1 MKQLSIL
8 LAFILGLNLLT
19 ACSSDEKKADT
30 PEGLFAIAQE
40 YEKEERYEEAIKRYT
55 DLKNRFPYSSM
66 ATKAELAI
74 ADIHFKE
81 ESYVEAQLSYTTFR
95 ELHPR
100 HAQIDYVIFRT
111 GMSFFNQLPETIDR
125 DLTVAHDAISSFT
138 ELITNYSSSSH
149 VAEAKAKRDEAIK
162 KLAEKEDY
170 IGDFYFKR
178 GFHESALPRY
188 ENLYKKYPGLGF
200 DSRALGRIV
209 ISAKKI
215 NDPTKAQKYF
225 EILKDKYSNTSD
237 YDDARKAMR

>member
-8 LAFILGLNLLT
+8 FAFLLSLNLLT

-30 PEGLFAIAQE
+30 PEGLFALAQE

-125 DLTVAHDAISSFT
+125 DLTVAHDAISSFS
-138 ELITNYSSSSH
+138 ELINNYSSSSH
-149 VAEAKAKRDEAIK
+149 VAEAKAKREEAIK

-178 GFHESALPRY
+178 GYHESALPRY

-209 ISAKKI
+209 ISAKKT

-237 YDDARKAMR
+237 YDDARKVMR

>member
-1 MKQLSIL
+1 MKHLCIL
-8 LAFILGLNLLT
+8 LAFLLSVNLLT
-19 ACSSDEKKADT
+19 ACSSEEKKADT
-30 PEGLFAIAQE
+30 PEGLFALAQE

-66 ATKAELAI
+66 ATKAELAV

-100 HAQIDYVIFRT
+100 HPQIDYVIFRT
-111 GMSFFNQLPETIDR
+111 GLSYFNQLPETIDR
-125 DLTVAHDAISSFT
+125 DLTVANDAIGSFT
-138 ELITNYSSSSH
+138 ELITNYGSSSH
-149 VAEAKAKRDEAIK
+149 ISEARQKREEAIK

-178 GFHESALPRY
+178 GYHESALPRY
-188 ENLYKKYPGLGF
+188 ENLYKKYSGLGF
-200 DSRALGRIV
+200 DARALSRIV

-215 NDPTKAQKYF
+215 NDPAKAQKYF
-225 EILKDKYSNTSD
+225 ELLKEKYSQTSD
-237 YDDARKAMR
+237 YEEARKVMR